1 MTASFHIFETALGR
15 CVIAWT
21 DVAIVAAALPD
32 RDDRRLVA
40 AVRSRAPGAEPAAP
54 SSLALEAMERVAGLL
69 AGRSDDL
76 ADIPLDLT
84 GVSAFEAAVY
94 ALTRAI
100 PPGQTRTYGA
110 IAGDLGD
117 PGAARAVGTALGRNP
132 FPPIVPCHRVLAARG
147 GAGGFSAPGGLDTKR
162 RLLEIERARTTPEP
176 SLFDH
181 FGVEPG
187 RSRR

>member
-15 CVIAWT
+15 CALAWSE
-21 DVAIVAAALPD
+21 VAIVAAALPD
-32 RDDRRLVA
+32 RDDGRLLA
-40 AVRSRAPGAEPAAP
+40 AIRSRTPGAQPATP
-54 SSLALEAMERVAGLL
+54 SALASEAMDRVAGLL

-76 ADIPLDLT
+76 ADIPLDLS

-94 ALTRAI
+94 TRARAI
-100 PPGQTRTYGA
+100 PPGGTRTYGA
-110 IAGDLGD
+110 IAADLGE

-147 GAGGFSAPGGLDTKR
+147 GAGGFSAPGGLHTKR
-162 RLLEIERARTTPEP
+162 RLLEIERARTSPDP